1 MPRWLLALAAGALV
15 FYTDD
20 YVIAGVLPEI
30 AGSFGV
36 SVGTAGQLVTVF
48 SVTVAVAAPVA
59 AVATTRIPRRTL
71 LVSAALV
78 FTAANAGAALSP
90 AFATLMALRVTAAL
104 AAAAATPAMF
114 ATAAR
119 LAAPGRTG
127 RAVAAVAF
135 GVTGA
140 IAFGVPAG
148 TWIGGALGWR
158 ATFAVMAAGGA
169 LAALGFRTALP
180 RSEGGQDALP
190 VRAQLAVLGRPAISL
205 GLLANV
211 VLMSGSM
218 MLLTYLAPFTAALAN
233 ADMTDRGVFFA
244 CSGLA
249 GMVGIWAGGRAIDA
263 WGADR
268 TLIAGIGA
276 FLVTMLALTALWP
289 LRPIS
294 VLPLL
299 GILTIW
305 GGAAFWNSPA
315 VQARLHMLAGPVATQ
330 ALALN
335 TSGTYIGVA
344 IGGAVGG
351 AVLDTAGPGL
361 LPLISGLAGA
371 VALVLFVA
379 AAHPAR
385 VSSSTAAM
393 KDE

>member
-30 AGSFGV
+30 AGSLGV

-48 SVTVAVAAPVA
+48 SVTVAVAAPLA
-59 AVATTRIPRRTL
+59 AVTTARIPRRTL

-90 AFATLMALRVTAAL
+90 TFSALVALRVTAAL

-119 LAAPGRTG
+119 LAAPERTG

-148 TWIGGALGWR
+148 AWIGGAVGWR

-169 LAALGFRTALP
+169 LVALGFFTTLP
-180 RSEGGQDALP
+180 RCEEEQDALP
-190 VRAQLAVLGRPAISL
+190 VRAQLTVLGRPAISL

-211 VLMSGSM
+211 VLMFGSM

-233 ADMTDRGVFFA
+233 ADVTDRGVFFA

-249 GMVGIWAGGRAIDA
+249 GMVGIWAGGRATDA

-268 TLIAGIGA
+268 TLIVGVGA
-276 FLVTMLALTALWP
+276 FLATMVALTALWP

-294 VLPLL
+294 VLPLVV
-299 GILTIW
+299 IVTIW

-315 VQARLHMLAGPVATQ
+315 VQARLHDLAGPVATQ

-351 AVLDTAGPGL
+351 AVLDTAGPGP
-361 LPLISGLAGA
+361 LPLISGMAGV
-371 VALVLFVA
+371 VALALFITA
-379 AAHPAR
+379 ARPVKA
-385 VSSSTAAM
+385 SSTAAVV
-393 KDE
+393 DE

>member
-30 AGSFGV
+30 AASLEV

-48 SVTVAVAAPVA
+48 SVTVAVAAPLA
-59 AVATTRIPRRTL
+59 AVATARVPRRTL

-78 FTAANAGAALSP
+78 FTAANAGAAVSP
-90 AFATLMALRVTAAL
+90 TFSALVALRITAAL

-119 LAAPGRTG
+119 LAAPERTG

-148 TWIGGALGWR
+148 AWIGGAVGWR

-169 LAALGFRTALP
+169 LVALGFFTTLP
-180 RSEGGQDALP
+180 RCEAEQDALP
-190 VRAQLAVLGRPAISL
+190 VRAQLAVLGRPAISF

-211 VLMSGSM
+211 VLMFGSM
-218 MLLTYLAPFTAALAN
+218 MLLSYLAPFTAALAN
-233 ADMTDRGVFFA
+233 ADVTDRGVFFA

-249 GMVGIWAGGRAIDA
+249 GMVGIWAGGRATDA

-268 TLIAGIGA
+268 TLVAGVGA
-276 FLVTMLALTALWP
+276 FLATMVALTALWP

-294 VLPLL
+294 VLPLVV
-299 GILTIW
+299 IVTIW

-315 VQARLHMLAGPVATQ
+315 VQARLHDLAGPVATQ

-361 LPLISGLAGA
+361 LPLISGMAGV
-371 VALVLFVA
+371 VALALFIA
-379 AAHPAR
+379 AVRPVEA
-385 VSSSTAAM
+385 SSSAAVV
-393 KDE
+393 DE